1 MKLNVSFLWHFH
13 QPYYVDPESGNM
25 LLPWVRLHGVKD
37 YAYLADLF
45 EAFPGITHTVNFVPS
60 LLKQIELLA
69 EGKSVD
75 RAFVLSEKDPF
86 QLTEEEKRFIL
97 GHFFNAH
104 PDTMIALFPRYV
116 ELYKLFNQG
125 GRGSKDVLSRF
136 GASEIQDLQV
146 LFNLAW
152 INPGLYEGNEN
163 ISRISRKGRGF
174 TSEEKSQV
182 LAFHRE
188 IISSITGRYRDL
200 QDRGIIDVTF
210 SPFYH
215 PILPLLIDS
224 NVAGEADPSLN
235 TPNFR
240 FSYPQDASS
249 QIKNALTYMK
259 TLFGKELKGMWPSEG
274 SVSQDSL
281 MLTSSHGIT
290 HTFTDEIVLH
300 GSTGRKLL
308 RNSDGVLLE
317 PEILYQPYQIDR
329 TELKVFFRDHY
340 LSDLIGFTYKGW
352 DPDDGARHFVEKLLM
367 IRDTLISKGYDPEKF
382 IVSIIIDGENPWEYY
397 KYYGNLFLNSLFTLL
412 NKSDELNVSTFQEY
426 LHRHKGENFPVLRQ
440 VKPGSWTDGTF
451 KIWFSHKEDFRA
463 WEEVLKFRN
472 ILEKK
477 SLIDTTFEDILRF
490 IHIVEG
496 SDWYWWYGEEH
507 FTSDLDLFDLLF
519 RKNLKA
525 AYRALGLEI
534 PDSLNK
540 PLIEEKRLK
549 KGRKTVQIE
558 LKPTSFITPVID
570 GLETNYFEWIGS
582 ARYTQ
587 GSFQSSMH
595 KEAHPVIRG
604 IYTGFDRN
612 NIYIRID
619 FTDEPISDNS
629 PLYLSITMNDHM
641 LDMEIDLNDKSIS
654 LIGKEIKYWKK
665 IKISYDVILE
675 ISLPYNLIIKKK
687 NKDILKFNLNVK
699 RISED
704 EERWPHFSTLSMEIT
719 KDDPSLF
726 EWLI

>member
-37 YAYLADLF
+37 YAYLAELF

-69 EGKSVD
+69 DGKSVD

-86 QLTEEEKRFIL
+86 QLTEEEKCFIL
-97 GHFFNAH
+97 DHFFNAH

-116 ELYKLFNQG
+116 ELFKLFHQG
-125 GRGSKDVLSRF
+125 GSGRQDLLSRF

-163 ISRISRKGRGF
+163 ISSIARKGRGF
-174 TSEEKSQV
+174 TKEEKSQV

-188 IISSITGRYRDL
+188 IISSITGRYRNL
-200 QDRGIIDVTF
+200 QDSGIIDVTF

-224 NVAGEADPSLN
+224 NVAGEADPSLDR
-235 TPNFR
+235 PDFR
-240 FSYPQDASS
+240 FSFPQDASQ
-249 QIKNALTYMK
+249 QIKDALVYMR
-259 TLFGKELKGMWPSEG
+259 TLFSKELKGMWPSEG
-274 SVSQDSL
+274 SVSLESL

-290 HTFTDEIVLH
+290 HTFTDEIVLQ
-300 GSTGRKLL
+300 GSTGEKII
-308 RNSDGVLLE
+308 RNIDGVPLA
-317 PEILYQPYQIDR
+317 PEILYQPYQIKG

-352 DPDDGARHFVEKLLM
+352 DPDDGARHFVEKLSI
-367 IRDTLISKGYDPEKF
+367 IRDTLILKGYNPEKF

-397 KYYGNLFLNSLFTLL
+397 KYYGNIFLNSLFTRL
-412 NKSDELNVSTFQEY
+412 NKSKELHICTFNEY
-426 LHRHKGENFPVLRQ
+426 LLRQ
-440 VKPGSWTDGTF
+440 EGKKFPILNNVKPGSWIDGTF

-463 WEEVLKFRN
+463 WNEVLKFRN
-472 ILEKK
+472 ILEHKSIKK
-477 SLIDTTFEDILRF
+477 KVDESILRL

-496 SDWYWWYGEEH
+496 SDWYWWYGDEH
-507 FTSDLDLFDLLF
+507 FTADLDLFDLLF
-519 RKNLKA
+519 RNNLKA
-525 AYRALGLEI
+525 AYRGLGLEV

-540 PLIEEKRLK
+540 PLIDEKRLK
-549 KGRKTVQIE
+549 IMRKTGEIE
-558 LKPTSFITPVID
+558 LKPTSFITPLID
-570 GLETNYFEWIGS
+570 GLETNYFEWTGS

-587 GSFQSSMH
+587 GSSLSSMH

-612 NIYIRID
+612 NIYLRID
-619 FTDEPISDNS
+619 FSDETISDQS
-629 PLYLSITMNDHM
+629 SLYLSISLNKHI
-641 LDMEIDLNDKSIS
+641 LDIKIDLYDNSIS
-654 LIGKEIKYWKK
+654 IFGKEKEYWEN
-665 IKISYDVILE
+665 IEISYDVILE
-675 ISLPYNLIIKKK
+675 LSIPYHKILKENYHLIKLYLSVKK
-687 NKDILKFNLNVK
+687 N
-699 RISED
+699 SGD
-704 EERWPHFSTLSMEIT
+704 EERWPHFSTLSMGIPKE
-719 KDDPSLF
+719 DPSLS